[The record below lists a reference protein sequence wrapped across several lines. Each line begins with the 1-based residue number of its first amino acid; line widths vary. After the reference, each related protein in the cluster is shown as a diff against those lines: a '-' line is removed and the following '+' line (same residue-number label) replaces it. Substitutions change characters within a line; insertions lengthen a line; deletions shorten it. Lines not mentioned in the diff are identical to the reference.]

1 MGKRKIKEHIKFQP
15 WHAMWSSGLN
25 IYLLL
30 TLGSSRWLIFER
42 IISNNHKIHDRYEK
56 EWENE
61 RSKGILN
68 FKCDMLCEVQGFISS
83 FFCLQGP
90 PDVLYFK
97 EYSQIIMTFMINML
111 RKRKK
116 EDEKYFKFQTWH
128 DMRSSGLHIYLFLNA
143 GSSRWLVFESI
154 SSNNHDLYDKYDKE
168 C

>member
-42 IISNNHKIHDRYEK
+42 TMSNNRKILDRYEK

-97 EYSQIIMTFMINML
+97 EYSQILMTFMINII
-111 RKRKK
+111 KRMTIKHF
-116 EDEKYFKFQTWH
+116 EFQTWH
-128 DMRSSGLHIYLFLNA
+128 AMLSSGFHINLLLNL
-143 GSSRWLVFESI
+143 GSSIWLVFESI
-154 SSNNHDLYDKYDKE
+154 RSNNQDLYDKYDTE
-168 C
+168 W